1 MNLPNKLTVIR
12 MIAVPLFLAVLCIN
26 IPHRILIALIIFCL
40 ASLTDY
46 FDGKLARKNNLITN
60 FGKFLDPLADK
71 MLTTSALLAF
81 MVSDDFKVYGILWIT
96 FITLLREFLV
106 SGIRLAAVAD
116 GGKVV
121 AANMWGKAKTV
132 SQMIAVIFL
141 LAFGWVSSEFPKI
154 PAAIVNSGWYF
165 GTALLWI
172 SAVLTVISGVIYV
185 KENASFI
192 DYRN

>member
-1 MNLPNKLTVIR
+1 

-154 PAAIVNSGWYF
+154 PAAIVNSGWYL

>member
-154 PAAIVNSGWYF
+154 PAAIVNSGWYL